1 MIPDLLFLVTLSQTD
16 APVADESAS
25 DSNGDLQ
32 KFIAAKQ
39 LKKVE
44 EINSKLIMAVNAN
57 KRAVDR
63 LEEFFVSDLKKK
75 KKKKKKKNAVLA
87 KFEKRSNLSCAYLVL
102 WVHS

>member
-1 MIPDLLFLVTLSQTD
+1 MIPDLLFLVALSQTD

-75 KKKKKKKNAVLA
+75 KKKNAVLA

>member
-1 MIPDLLFLVTLSQTD
+1 MIPDLLFLVTPSQTD

-75 KKKKKKKNAVLA
+75 KKKKK
-87 KFEKRSNLSCAYLVL
+87 CCIGQI
-102 WVHS
+102 

>member
-75 KKKKKKKNAVLA
+75 KNAVLA
-87 KFEKRSNLSCAYLVL
+87 KFEKKSNLSCAYLVL

>member
-75 KKKKKKKNAVLA
+75 KKKKKKYAVLA
-87 KFEKRSNLSCAYLVL
+87 KFEKKSNLSCAYLVL

>member
-1 MIPDLLFLVTLSQTD
+1 MIPDLLFLVTLVQTD
-16 APVADESAS
+16 APVADEAAS

-63 LEEFFVSDLKKK
+63 LEEFFVSDLKK
-75 KKKKKKKNAVLA
+75 NI
-87 KFEKRSNLSCAYLVL
+87 CCIGQI
-102 WVHS
+102 

>member
-75 KKKKKKKNAVLA
+75 IKKNAVLA
-87 KFEKRSNLSCAYLVL
+87 KFEKKSNLSCAYLVL

>member
-75 KKKKKKKNAVLA
+75 KKNAVLA
-87 KFEKRSNLSCAYLVL
+87 KFEKKSNLSCAYLVL

>member
-32 KFIAAKQ
+32 KFIAVKQ

-75 KKKKKKKNAVLA
+75 KKMLYWPNLKKKVI
-87 KFEKRSNLSCAYLVL
+87 FLVL
-102 WVHS
+102 T

>member
-44 EINSKLIMAVNAN
+44 EINSKLIMAVNVN

-75 KKKKKKKNAVLA
+75 KKKKKMLYWPNLKKKLI
-87 KFEKRSNLSCAYLVL
+87 FLVL
-102 WVHS
+102 T

>member
-63 LEEFFVSDLKKK
+63 LEEFFVSDLEK

-87 KFEKRSNLSCAYLVL
+87 KFEKKSNLSCAYLVL
-102 WVHS
+102 LVHS

>member
-75 KKKKKKKNAVLA
+75 KNAVLA

>member
-75 KKKKKKKNAVLA
+75 KKKKNAVLA
-87 KFEKRSNLSCAYLVL
+87 KFEKKSNLSCAYLVL

>member
-75 KKKKKKKNAVLA
+75 KKKKKNAVLA
-87 KFEKRSNLSCAYLVL
+87 KFEKKSNLSCAYLVL